1 MPYTNFKYIISGD
14 LVGLTDVGDAKW
26 IAHSL
31 SFMMKRGMIFEWF
44 LPQSNFAHLFFHVCV

>member
-1 MPYTNFKYIISGD
+1 MPYTNFKYISGD

>member
-26 IAHSL
+26 IAHTL
-31 SFMMKRGMIFEWF
+31 FIFYDEKRNDI
-44 LPQSNFAHLFFHVCV
+44 